1 MSAPAEPGL
10 QEFAANRLLALLP
23 ETECERIARHLEPSV
38 LDAGHVLQ
46 HESTAIEHVYFPARG
61 VVASTLMVPDAADVT
76 VSIVGREGA
85 LFSDAA
91 APVGRSLIRA
101 TVRSPGMAWRMP
113 LSVWRELVAASPSV
127 SDLTAAYNALCVGDT
142 QQNAACCLL
151 HDVESRVCRW
161 LLHVHDRLDGAAVA
175 MTHADLASFAGTRRT
190 TVTLIAGSLESAGII
205 DHRRGKIEVIDRFA
219 LEATACECYGTIRS
233 RREEFERR
241 FAGEPADINPS
252 AGHEGAEAAF

>member
-1 MSAPAEPGL
+1 MNARPEPAANEL
-10 QEFAANRLLALLP
+10 MANRLLALLP
-23 ETECERIARHLEPSV
+23 QTERERVGRHLASCV
-38 LDAGHVLQ
+38 LDLGQVLQ
-46 HESTAIEHVYFPARG
+46 HESAEIEHVYFPG
-61 VVASTLMVPDAADVT
+61 SGIIASTLIVPDAADVT

-85 LFSDAA
+85 LFIDAA
-91 APVGRSLIRA
+91 GAIGRSFIRA
-101 TVRSPGMAWRMP
+101 TVRSPGMAFR
-113 LSVWRELVAASPSV
+113 LNLAIWRELITAGPAGE
-127 SDLTAAYNALCVGDT
+127 LAAAYNALCLADT

-161 LLHVHDRLDGAAVA
+161 LLHVHDRLDGAAIA

-233 RREEFERR
+233 RREEFEQR
-241 FAGEPADINPS
+241 FAVQPTEVHSS
-252 AGHEGAEAAF
+252 AGQEGTEAAL

>member
-38 LDAGHVLQ
+38 LDASHVLQ

-101 TVRSPGMAWRMP
+101 TVRSPGM
-113 LSVWRELVAASPSV
+113 
-127 SDLTAAYNALCVGDT
+127 
-142 QQNAACCLL
+142 
-151 HDVESRVCRW
+151 
-161 LLHVHDRLDGAAVA
+161 
-175 MTHADLASFAGTRRT
+175 
-190 TVTLIAGSLESAGII
+190 
-205 DHRRGKIEVIDRFA
+205 IEVIDRFA

>member
-1 MSAPAEPGL
+1 MSARSEQLGHEL
-10 QEFAANRLLALLP
+10 TANRLLALLS
-23 ETECERIARHLEPSV
+23 ETERERVGAWLEPYA
-38 LDAGHVLQ
+38 LDAGQVLQ
-46 HESTAIEHVYFPARG
+46 QESTEVEYIYFPASG
-61 VVASTLMVPDAADVT
+61 IIATTLMVPDAPDVT

-101 TVRSPGMAWRMP
+101 TVRSPGSAWRVSLP
-113 LSVWRELVAASPSV
+113 VWRERIAGSPAGELV
-127 SDLTAAYNALCVGDT
+127 AAYNALCVGDT

-161 LLHVHDRLDGAAVA
+161 LLHVLDRVDGAAIA

-205 DHRRGKIEVIDRFA
+205 DHRRGNIDVVDRFA

-233 RREEFERR
+233 RREEFEKR
-241 FAGEPADINPS
+241 FTAQATDVHSS
-252 AGHEGAEAAF
+252 AGHEGAEVRL